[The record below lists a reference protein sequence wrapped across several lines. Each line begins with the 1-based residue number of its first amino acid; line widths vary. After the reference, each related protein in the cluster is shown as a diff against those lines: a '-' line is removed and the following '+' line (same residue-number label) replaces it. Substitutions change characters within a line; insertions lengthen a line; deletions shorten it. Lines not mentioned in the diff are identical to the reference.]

1 MRWDVRWDVC
11 QGRSCV
17 PRRRPLR
24 LLRLPPHV
32 VLLEVLDG
40 GREDVA
46 LRQPRRRLSAL
57 VALHAHARLALERL
71 PLVSYSFPLT
81 PAPASGMTLVVTPA
95 SGVSPV
101 TTVAITGSAGGGA
114 ERARFG
120 AISRGGRT
128 SRAGCPRLDRSP
140 SPTSR
145 GGPNE
150 TAHTGDEAG
159 ASRGNSPR
167 RLWIACRCTTHDS
180 APPKQRVPGAQASRS
195 SGSELSAPP

>member
-128 SRAGCPRLDRSP
+128 SRAGCPAARASIGARPRPREAALTKPHTRVTRRGPREATSLLRVLSP
-140 SPTSR
+140 
-145 GGPNE
+145 
-150 TAHTGDEAG
+150 
-159 ASRGNSPR
+159 
-167 RLWIACRCTTHDS
+167 
-180 APPKQRVPGAQASRS
+180 VPGMDPYLRPL
-195 SGSELSAPP
+195 G